1 MSSNDNLAIAAHLHV
16 LLRRKTGRVTDTEW
30 MASDRAYAAEIVRF
44 SRAKAI
50 EENAPDLADLATK
63 LEQAMANPG
72 TPARP
77 TLVALASQAVKQ
89 LSPNTRTAPPPN
101 TGTTPFQ
108 HYPDSP
114 ASGFADSLLDT
125 AAHQLAQLRADPDA
139 PRYIKSLR

>member
-89 LSPNTRTAPPPN
+89 LSPNTRTAPPP
-101 TGTTPFQ
+101 Q
-108 HYPDSP
+108 HRHHAVSALPGFTSLGVCRFP
-114 ASGFADSLLDT
+114 AGHRGAPAGPT
-125 AAHQLAQLRADPDA
+125 AR
-139 PRYIKSLR
+139 

>member
-50 EENAPDLADLATK
+50 EENAPDLADWAAK
-63 LEQAMANPG
+63 LERAMANPAA
-72 TPARP
+72 PARP
-77 TLVALASQAVKQ
+77 TLVAMASQAVKQ
-89 LSPNTRTAPPPN
+89 LSPGTRAHP
-101 TGTTPFQ
+101 GTTPFE
-108 HYPDSP
+108 HYPDS
-114 ASGFADSLLDT
+114 GFTDARLDT
-125 AAHQLAQLRADPDA
+125 GAHHLVDLRTDPDA